1 MKTVFAVLAAAGLA
15 TAASATTYTDSQNE
29 LFDNGFGHLDIAS
42 VDVTHDANF
51 ITFTINVRGSID
63 AGAGGSNWGKY
74 CIGIDTGSV
83 GGDTTNGWGRNV
95 SWGAGQGIEF
105 YVGSWADAGFPFGGG
120 AELRQMSGLNDG
132 SNTLLDATY
141 TTNTLIQASTAAF
154 SQTLSVSRAAIGM
167 GGNGTFRFDIFTTG
181 GGGADPGVDHLSR
194 GDAATDG
201 WGTQSVSGQFLSY
214 TIPTPG
220 ALALMGM
227 GGLIAARRRRA

>member
-51 ITFTINVRGSID
+51 ITFVINVRGSID

-74 CIGIDTGSV
+74 CLGIDTGAV
-83 GGDTTNGWGRNV
+83 GGDAGNGWGRNV
-95 SWGAGQGIEF
+95 SWGSGQGIDF
-105 YVGSWADAGFPFGGG
+105 YVGSWADNSFPMGMGG
-120 AELRQMSGLNDG
+120 ELRQMDG
-132 SNTLLDATY
+132 VGGNTLLDATY
-141 TTNTLIQASTAAF
+141 TTGTLINGSTAAF
-154 SQTLSVSRAAIGM
+154 SQTISISRAAIGM
-167 GGNGTFRFDIFTTG
+167 GGNGTFRFDVFSTG
-181 GGGADPGVDHLSR
+181 GTGSDPGVDHLSR
-194 GDAATDG
+194 SDAATDG